1 MLEHNFIDIRDAA
14 QHNFIDI
21 RGAARLLNKY
31 RYSLRSAFAHLSPR
45 VINMFERR
53 LKALGYL
60 EWDKVNGNNTEH
72 FRKVIVWLEDQKI
85 RHYAIDDRKKL
96 RDIASSE
103 WPNAFEKYCND
114 IECPITKNEIDRLE
128 WFIGYAV
135 LLEFEDDCQ
144 KYQQVVGS
152 KAKDKKEVKVPRIK
166 STNPLD
172 NLDFDG
178 DAFKNGV
185 NSIAKLLNVPKHS
198 DHLVTLRACSKLV
211 CNKLN
216 ADAIKQP
223 NNALNAKGKSQTKVI
238 IGPGFNMGD
247 AMLDNAAK
255 GLSLLYVQ
263 DLRNLQTKINETI
276 VAVQNITA
284 NPKTDTKLGK
294 VGK

>member
-1 MLEHNFIDIRDAA
+1 
-14 QHNFIDI
+14 
-21 RGAARLLNKY
+21 
-31 RYSLRSAFAHLSPR
+31 
-45 VINMFERR
+45 MFERKLR
-53 LKALGYL
+53 ALGYL
-60 EWDKVNGNNTEH
+60 EWDKVNGNNTQH

-85 RHYAIDDRKKL
+85 RHYTIEDRKKL
-96 RDIASSE
+96 RDITSSE
-103 WPNAFEKYCND
+103 WPNTFEKYCND
-114 IECPITKNEIDRLE
+114 IKCSITKNEIDQLE
-128 WFIGYAV
+128 WFIGYAIW
-135 LLEFEDDCQ
+135 LEFGDDCQ
-144 KYQQVVGS
+144 KYQRVIGS
-152 KAKDKKEVKVPRIK
+152 KVKDKKELKVPSIK

-172 NLDFDG
+172 NLDFDS

-198 DHLVTLRACSKLV
+198 DHLVTLQACSKLV

-216 ADAIKQP
+216 ADVIKQP
-223 NNALNAKGKSQTKVI
+223 NNAVNAKGKSQTKMI

-255 GLSLLYVQ
+255 GLSLLYIQ

-284 NPKTDTKLGK
+284 DPKTDTKLGK

>member
-1 MLEHNFIDIRDAA
+1 
-14 QHNFIDI
+14 
-21 RGAARLLNKY
+21 
-31 RYSLRSAFAHLSPR
+31 
-45 VINMFERR
+45 MFERKLR
-53 LKALGYL
+53 ALGYL
-60 EWDKVNGNNTEH
+60 EWDKVDGNNTEH

-85 RHYAIDDRKKL
+85 RLYTIEDRQKL
-96 RDIASSE
+96 RDITSPE
-103 WPNAFEKYCND
+103 WPNIFEKYCND
-114 IECPITKNEIDRLE
+114 VNCSITNKNEVDLLE
-128 WFIGYAV
+128 WFLGYAIW
-135 LLEFEDDCQ
+135 LEFGDDCK
-144 KYQQVVGS
+144 KYQQVIGS
-152 KAKDKKEVKVPRIK
+152 KAKNKEEVKVPNIK

-172 NLDFDG
+172 TLNFDN

-198 DHLVTLRACSKLV
+198 DHLITLQACSKLV

-216 ADAIKQP
+216 SDAIKQS
-223 NNALNAKGKSQTKVI
+223 NNTMNAKNKSQTKMV
-238 IGPGFNMGD
+238 GPSFHMGD

-255 GLSLLYVQ
+255 GLSLLYIQ

>member
-1 MLEHNFIDIRDAA
+1 
-14 QHNFIDI
+14 
-21 RGAARLLNKY
+21 
-31 RYSLRSAFAHLSPR
+31 
-45 VINMFERR
+45 MFERK

-60 EWDKVNGNNTEH
+60 EWDKVNGNNTQH

-85 RHYAIDDRKKL
+85 RHYPIEEREQL
-96 RDIASSE
+96 RDIAIPN
-103 WPNAFEKYCND
+103 WPSIFEKYCND
-114 IECPITKNEIDRLE
+114 VKCPIAKNEIDQLE
-128 WFIGYAV
+128 WFLGYAIW
-135 LLEFEDDCQ
+135 LEYGDDCQ

-152 KAKDKKEVKVPRIK
+152 RAKDKKEVIVPSIK

-172 NLDFDG
+172 KLNFDS
-178 DAFKNGV
+178 DAFKIGV

-198 DHLVTLRACSKLV
+198 DHLVTLQGCSKLV
-211 CNKLN
+211 CNKLS
-216 ADAIKQP
+216 ADAIKQQP
-223 NNALNAKGKSQTKVI
+223 NNAVNSAKSKSLTKMM
-238 IGPGFNMGD
+238 IGPSFNMGD

-255 GLSLLYVQ
+255 GLSLLYIQ